1 MVHSYNGVLFSNK
14 NKCVVKIEKASMNL
28 KHIFKW
34 QIQFI
39 EIIYYRN
46 PATLHSGK
54 GKTDN
59 RKISDSQKFAKE
71 NEEWIDKTSEN
82 FREGK
87 LFCLIM

>member
-1 MVHSYNGVLFSNK
+1 MCYQA
-14 NKCVVKIEKASMNL
+14 IKASMNL

-34 QIQFI
+34 QIQFK

-59 RKISDSQKFAKE
+59 KKISDSQEFGMKMK
-71 NEEWIDKTSEN
+71 SE
-82 FREGK
+82 
-87 LFCLIM
+87 